1 MNESVSRLEIQELRE
16 LFLGAPASDTARI
29 LAVVGSLGLAALV
42 LYLVRRRALREE
54 YTPIWMG
61 VSAGLLLLSLSETL
75 LRDVTRAV
83 GAWTQSSTL
92 FFLGE
97 VFLVIICLNFAV
109 RLSRT
114 GVQMRCLAQELALLR
129 TRLDALGQAG
139 ECEDPPRREPARE

>member
-1 MNESVSRLEIQELRE
+1 MNQAVSQLEIQELRE

-75 LRDVTRAV
+75 LRDLTRAV

-109 RLSRT
+109 RLTRASA
-114 GVQMRCLAQELALLR
+114 QMRRLAQELALLR

-139 ECEDPPRREPARE
+139 EPEDLSDREPA

>member
-1 MNESVSRLEIQELRE
+1 MNQAISQLEIQELRE

-75 LRDVTRAV
+75 LRDLTRAV

-109 RLSRT
+109 RLTRASA
-114 GVQMRCLAQELALLR
+114 QMRRLAQELALLR

-139 ECEDPPRREPARE
+139 EPEDLSDREPA